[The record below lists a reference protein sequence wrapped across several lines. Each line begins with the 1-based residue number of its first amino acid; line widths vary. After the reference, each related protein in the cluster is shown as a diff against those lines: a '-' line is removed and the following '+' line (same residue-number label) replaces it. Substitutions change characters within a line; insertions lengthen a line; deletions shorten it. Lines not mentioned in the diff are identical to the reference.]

1 MKILLTVCS
10 LRFCG
15 KKQKILS
22 SINLGGSI
30 VLKIIMIN
38 ILEVSKLQDKLNITT
53 EQVPCASCGNT
64 STKNNKVYI
73 IVIKPHGQES
83 YLPLC
88 KNCLEQLNMA
98 FELETLP
105 QEE

>member
-1 MKILLTVCS
+1 
-10 LRFCG
+10 
-15 KKQKILS
+15 
-22 SINLGGSI
+22 
-30 VLKIIMIN
+30 MIN
-38 ILEVSKLQDKLNITT
+38 ILEVSKLQDKLNTAA
-53 EQVPCASCGNT
+53 EQVPCASCGEV

-73 IVIKPHGQES
+73 VVIKPHGQES

-105 QEE
+105 PVE

>member
-1 MKILLTVCS
+1 MVKT
-10 LRFCG
+10 
-15 KKQKILS
+15 KILS

-30 VLKIIMIN
+30 VLKRIMIN
-38 ILEVSKLQDKLNITT
+38 ILEVSKLQDKLNVVT
-53 EQVPCASCGNT
+53 EQVPCASCGEV
-64 STKNNKVYI
+64 SAENNKVYI
-73 IVIKPHGQES
+73 VAIKPHGQES